1 MFIFSAGCP
10 NMRENAD
17 LLVTLPDPEQREQKR
32 SLFETVPAQPS
43 KSFLVP
49 GTCPDKQICQGAQ
62 KLSVSG
68 FRNGTWFE
76 ADDWIA
82 DEVPVALE
90 FNGISHA
97 VMLATPLDLE
107 EFALGFSLSEGI
119 IDAPAELYAVDKEL
133 SDRGITLKLHV
144 ASAAFARL
152 KSRRRSLAG
161 RTGCGLCGIESL
173 NHVARDLPVLPDT
186 PSIGRLAVA
195 RAMSGIVALQSLQQ
209 ATGAVHAAAWCSPQ
223 GEVVCLRE
231 DVGRHNA
238 LDKLIGALA
247 LNKVNAAAGFVC
259 VTSRASFEMV
269 QKAASAGVPLLAA
282 VSAPTALAI
291 RTAQRLRM
299 ALVGFARRQDLVV
312 YSHQERLD
320 MAAASAVLPLL
331 NQPKCHNTAA

>member
-1 MFIFSAGCP
+1 MLEPVSLIEILSSMDEC
-10 NMRENAD
+10 D
-17 LLVTLPDPEQREQKR
+17 LNR
-32 SLFETVPAQPS
+32 SLFDKGQAAQA
-43 KSFLVP
+43 KSFLTP
-49 GTCPDKQICQGAQ
+49 EAGLLEPLFQGAQ
-62 KLSVSG
+62 KYSVSG
-68 FRNGTWFE
+68 FRQGSWFE
-76 ADDWIA
+76 ADDWVA

-107 EFALGFSLSEGI
+107 EFALGFALSEGI
-119 IDAPAELYAVDKEL
+119 IESPAELYAVDEERSEL
-133 SDRGITLKLHV
+133 GITLKLHV

-161 RTGCGLCGIESL
+161 RTGCGLCGTESL
-173 NHVARDLPVLPDT
+173 NQVVRDLPVLPDT
-186 PSIGRLAVA
+186 AAISRLAVA
-195 RAMSGIVALQSLQQ
+195 RAMSGIVILQALQQ

-223 GEVVCLRE
+223 GEVMCLRE

-238 LDKLIGALA
+238 LDKLIGTLA
-247 LNKVNAAAGFVC
+247 LNKVNASTGFIC

-299 ALVGFARRQDLVV
+299 TLVGFARRQDLVV
-312 YSHQERLD
+312 YSHEERLD
-320 MAAASAVLPLL
+320 MAASSAVLPLL
-331 NQPKCHNTAA
+331 N